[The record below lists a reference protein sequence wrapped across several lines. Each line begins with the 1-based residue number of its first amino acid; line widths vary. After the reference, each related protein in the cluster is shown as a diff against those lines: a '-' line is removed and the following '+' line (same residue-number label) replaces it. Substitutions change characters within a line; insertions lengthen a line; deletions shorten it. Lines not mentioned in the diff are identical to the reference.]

1 MPIRELISAGK
12 IELLESLYEACQE
25 MADEWEERPVRE
37 DEAYFDLGYP
47 EPLVVL
53 YANQCEA
60 ARSEY
65 AATRRYLDADKPP
78 AVLGRADGLPR
89 A

>member
-12 IELLESLYEACQE
+12 IELLERLYEAAQE
-25 MADEWEERPVRE
+25 IADK
-37 DEAYFDLGYP
+37 DSGYP
-47 EPLVVL
+47 DGAVIDADPLIL
-53 YANQCEA
+53 LANQCEA

-89 A
+89 M